1 MIAGCS
7 MLLLLL
13 QPTFATGTVM
23 LPDISKPAFPQTDIQ
38 IQGQVLDDQ
47 DRTPLIGVSIRVK
60 NGTQGVTTDQNGR
73 FTLTV
78 SDNAVLIVTYMG
90 YDTKELKVNGS
101 QLIIRLPKSNKG
113 LNEVVVIGYGSV
125 AKKNL
130 VGAVASIGENQ
141 IKDRPITRID
151 QALAAQM
158 PGVQVQSV
166 TGSPGAALQIRVR
179 GAASVSGS
187 NDPLYIVDGVPVDDL
202 GDIDPA
208 TIQSVDVLKDAS
220 AAAIYGARGSNGV
233 VLVTTKK
240 GKTGKPRITFSALY
254 ARQAAEQ
261 FVPMMSANEW
271 IQFKKDIID
280 SSWVARG
287 RSQGKNYQASD
298 NMDFR
303 AAELGGT
310 TANTH
315 ALANPTFMYDPYWAY
330 GADSLDYVNWQEA
343 FFTPANMQK
352 YNLSASGGTENVSY
366 LLSGEYLDQD
376 GLAVNTGYKRYTF
389 RSNMEVKLNERVKV
403 GLQLSPSISWTKGA
417 GIDGRGGIGPTVAGT
432 APVQE
437 KGAGIYSGSLGIPAY
452 RWVADQVSPVSVM
465 EETLNRTELVKLLSS
480 MYLNAMLTKGLRLTV
495 TGAWNSSSSDNKYYQ
510 PTSVTSLRRTAA
522 EGSLS
527 TATRRT
533 ARNQYYLFQ
542 SLLNYDRIIQK
553 HEFNLVAGAS
563 TESNNGNTTTQT
575 NRQFANDN
583 LYTFDIGSSTPT
595 ATGVTETKRT
605 LASFFGR
612 VNYNFNSRYLL
623 SVSFRGD
630 GSSRFGKDSKWGYF
644 PAASVGW
651 RISDEAFMSGIKT
664 VVNDFKIRYSWGI
677 AGNDRIGGDYPSV
690 GLVTTTNYVFGEA
703 QAQNT
708 GFSVTS
714 ITNNNLRWEKTT
726 SNDIGF
732 DAVVL
737 HDRLSVS
744 FDYYNKLT
752 KDLLLSV
759 PVARATGFSR
769 ENANIGSVRNW
780 GYEVNLNSRNVVGKD
795 FSWETA
801 LNLSFNKNRV
811 EQLNN
816 ENTPI
821 YTGWES
827 TVKIAVGRPLYTY
840 VLYDAIGVYR
850 TEEQLKT
857 LPKRA
862 NTVIGDPIYRDVNN
876 DGVID
881 SKDMTEVGHPD
892 PNYTWGMTNRF
903 SYKRFDLS
911 LLLQGQWGNQIFSM
925 FGRNID
931 RPTTGLGNYNAKQV
945 WVNRFRSL
953 SEPGDGATPRIDAST
968 ASLYDTRW
976 LYSGAFYKIK
986 NLTVGYTFRP
996 GIVKGISQSRLFFSV
1011 DNLWMHDKYN
1021 GGYSPEA
1028 FQYDYLSD
1036 WSSYP
1041 TARTFSVGINIGL

>member
-1 MIAGCS
+1 MRKLLLVS
-7 MLLLLL
+7 MLMLLL
-13 QPTFATGTVM
+13 QPTFAFQKSLTVGK
-23 LPDISKPAFPQTDIQ
+23 I
-38 IQGQVLDDQ
+38 LDAQDQ
-47 DRTPLIGVSIRVK
+47 TPLIGVSVRVK
-60 NGTQGVTTDQNGR
+60 NGKTGTTTDQNGK
-73 FTLTV
+73 FSLAAPENATLV
-78 SDNAVLIVTYMG
+78 ITYLG
-90 YDTKELKVNGS
+90 YDTKEVNVTGPEL
-101 QLIIRLPKSNKG
+101 LISLSKNNQG

-125 AKKNL
+125 AKKNV
-130 VGAVASIGENQ
+130 VGAVASIGEAQ

-166 TGSPGAALQIRVR
+166 SGTPGAALQIRVR

-240 GKTGKPRITFSALY
+240 GKSGKPRISFSANFG
-254 ARQAAEQ
+254 RQEAEQ
-261 FVPMMSANEW
+261 FVDMMSAREW
-271 IQFKKDIID
+271 IRFKKDLID

-298 NMDFR
+298 NMNFR

-315 ALANPTFMYDPYWAY
+315 ALANTTYMYDPYWEL
-330 GADSLDYVNWQEA
+330 GTDSLDYVNWQDA
-343 FFTPANMQK
+343 FFKPAYMQK
-352 YNLSASGGTENVSY
+352 YNLAASGGTESVSY
-366 LLSGEYLDQD
+366 LMSGEYLDQD

-389 RSNMEVKLNERVKV
+389 RSNMEVKLSDMVKV
-403 GLQLSPSISWTKGA
+403 GLQLSPSISWNKGA
-417 GIDGRGGIGPTVAGT
+417 GIDGRSGIGPSVAGT
-432 APVQE
+432 APIQE
-437 KGAGIYSGSLGIPAY
+437 KGVGVRSGSIGTPAY
-452 RWVADQVSPVSVM
+452 RWVADQISPVSVM
-465 EETLNRTELVKLLSS
+465 EETLNQTELVKLLSS
-480 MYLNAMLTKGLRLTV
+480 IYLNATLAKGLRFTV
-495 TGAWNSSSSDNKYYQ
+495 TGAWNSSSSDYKYYQ
-510 PTSVTSLRRTAA
+510 PTSVTSARRTAA
-522 EGSLS
+522 EGSQS

-542 SLLNYDRIIQK
+542 SLFNYDRIIQK
-553 HEFNLVAGAS
+553 HEFNFVAGAS
-563 TESNNGNTTTQT
+563 TESNNNAATTQT
-575 NRQFANDN
+575 NKQFANDN
-583 LYTFDIGSSTPT
+583 LYTFDIGSSTAT
-595 ATGVTETKRT
+595 ATNVTESKRT

-612 VNYNFNSRYLL
+612 INYNYNSRYLL

-630 GSSRFGKDSKWGYF
+630 GSSRFGQNSKWGYF

-651 RISDEAFMSGIKT
+651 RISDESFMSGIKHIF
-664 VVNDFKIRYSWGI
+664 NDFKIRYSWGI

-690 GLVTTTNYVFGEA
+690 GLVSTTNYAFGET
-703 QAQNT
+703 QAQVT

-726 SNDIGF
+726 SNDVGF

-737 HDRLSVS
+737 HDRVSVS

-752 KDLLLSV
+752 RDLLLSV
-759 PVARATGFSR
+759 PVARSTGFAR

-780 GYEVNLNSRNVVGKD
+780 GYEVNLNSRNITRKD
-795 FSWETA
+795 FSWETS
-801 LNLSFNKNRV
+801 LNFSYNRNRV
-811 EQLNN
+811 EKLNN
-816 ENTPI
+816 DNTPI

-840 VLYDAIGVYR
+840 VLYDAIGVYN
-850 TEEQLKT
+850 TEDKLKS
-857 LPKRA
+857 LPKRT
-862 NTVIGDPIYRDVNN
+862 NTILGDPVYRDVNK
-876 DGVID
+876 DGTID
-881 SKDMTEVGHPD
+881 TKDMTEVGHPD

-911 LLLQGQWGNQIFSM
+911 LLFQGQWGNQIFSM

-931 RPTTGLGNYNAKQV
+931 RPTTGLGNYNAKKV

-953 SEPGDGATPRIDAST
+953 DQPGDDKTPRIDATT
-968 ASLYDTRW
+968 ASVYDTRW

-986 NLTVGYTFRP
+986 NLTAGYTFRP
-996 GIVKGISQSRLFFSV
+996 GIIKGVNQARLYFSV
-1011 DNLWMHDKYN
+1011 DNLWMSDKYT

-1028 FQYDYLSD
+1028 FQYDYLAD

-1041 TARTFSVGINIGL
+1041 TARTYSIGINIGL